1 MPYRS
6 IIKNIKHRLLFAF
19 ISALVYKISVDIIL
33 GLIYR
38 NHSILDTFF
47 NYLTTII
54 VGIIVFQ
61 GFNFINTV
69 LNKKTS
75 WDDHV
80 KKRFGQQVLAHI
92 LFVFIA
98 VYIPRLIANYF
109 ILNKTFFIIQIEL
122 IHLFVLIFITL
133 VYNFIELGLFLLNKW
148 RFSLAELE
156 RFKIENAEFKF
167 EMLRNQVNPHF
178 LFNSLNTL
186 SSLIYKNPDT
196 AAEYI
201 RKLSRVYRYVLEQKE
216 KELVK
221 LKTELDFIKAYI
233 YLYELRFTNM
243 LTFEININDNLK
255 DSLIAP
261 MTIQMLIE
269 NAVKHNIVSK
279 KKQLTIKISSTDE
292 YLLVTNNL
300 QKKQIKEYST
310 ELGLKNIKSR
320 YAFVC
325 SKDVIIEETDKH
337 FTVKIP
343 LINGNDK
350 IPINK

>member
-1 MPYRS
+1 MPYKS
-6 IIKNIKHRLLFAF
+6 IIQNTKHRLLFAF
-19 ISALVYKISVDIIL
+19 ISALVFSFSVDVIL

-38 NHSILDTFF
+38 NHSILDTPL
-47 NYLTTII
+47 NYVTSII
-54 VGIIVFQ
+54 VSVIVYQ
-61 GFNFINTV
+61 GFYFINSI
-69 LNKKTS
+69 LDKKIS

-80 KKRFGQQVLAHI
+80 KKRFGQQVLKHI
-92 LFVFIA
+92 LIVLIV
-98 VYIPRLIANYF
+98 VYIPRLILNYF
-109 ILNKTFFIIQIEL
+109 ILNRTFYIVQVEFIN
-122 IHLFVLIFITL
+122 LFVLIFITL
-133 VYNFIELGLFLLNKW
+133 VYNLTELGLFLLNKW

-186 SSLIYKNPDT
+186 SSLIYENQDT
-196 AAEYI
+196 ASEYI

-221 LKTELDFIKAYI
+221 LKTELDFIKAFV

-243 LTFEININDNLK
+243 LTFEINIADDLN

-279 KKQLTIKISSTDE
+279 KKQLTIKISSTDN
-292 YLLVTNNL
+292 YLLVNNNL
-300 QKKQIKEYST
+300 QKKQIKEYSS
-310 ELGLKNIKSR
+310 ELGLENIKSR

-325 SKDVIIEETDKH
+325 DREVIVEETDEH

-343 LINGNDK
+343 LINQK
-350 IPINK
+350 